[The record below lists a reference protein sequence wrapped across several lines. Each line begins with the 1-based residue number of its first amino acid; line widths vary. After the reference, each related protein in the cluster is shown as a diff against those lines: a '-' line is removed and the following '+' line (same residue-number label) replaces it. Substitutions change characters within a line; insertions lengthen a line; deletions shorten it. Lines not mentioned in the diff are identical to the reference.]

1 MKLHQLN
8 ATYVPAEDRVALRL
22 RTREGAEV
30 NLWLTRRT
38 VKDLLGQARN
48 AAGAEAAARA
58 AASPDPA
65 AAAAAL
71 SAFAEEAA
79 VAGAD
84 FATPYA
90 SGATAHPLG
99 AEPLLVRR
107 FELAREE
114 NGGVRV
120 AFGMGQGNPA
130 MSFRAPMAFAH
141 RLRHLLSRIAGSAGW
156 DLPEASAAPPREPG
170 HAAPN

>member
-30 NLWLTRRT
+30 NLWLTRRM

-48 AAGAEAAARA
+48 AAEAEAAARA

-71 SAFAEEAA
+71 AAFAEEAA

-84 FATPYA
+84 FTTPY
-90 SGATAHPLG
+90 TADAAAYPLG
-99 AEPLLVRR
+99 ADPLLVRR

-120 AFGMGQGNPA
+120 AFGMGQGKPA
-130 MSFRAPMAFAH
+130 MSFRAPMAFAF
-141 RLRHLLSRIAGSAGW
+141 RLRHLLARVGASAGW
-156 DLPEASAAPPREPG
+156 DLPEPPPPPRAPG
-170 HAAPN
+170 YAAPN